1 MEGTVDNQFPSI
13 DESLLNEIWDFI
25 HPKDRHLFNR
35 DYSNL
40 DELMSKHEFR
50 IHLVNNEFDLLSD
63 NRDYLY
69 KRIEKLTGLNSSLD
83 KFLTES
89 NGQRYTNLIDS
100 SSYFDLSKKLSKTV
114 KNTLPDMRK
123 LFDEYK
129 VTTLYNYRKILRAH
143 NRLNKLKNCVPF
155 LHIYGEMYCIR
166 EFLKMVDVPVVYR
179 IVACSYGLQ
188 YAKSVS
194 EKDAR
199 VVDTLFFNVL
209 RDHFLRTIGKLM
221 TNVFIKNQYK
231 YNPCDKLLM
240 LMIFGQTFEESCN
253 YVIGFLKDEL
263 VSVTSLILKKYL
275 MLESDDVG
283 PRCVGLNKRDVA
295 AQASLLP
302 ADLSLLVVCKI
313 LSEFIAFFQNLVSN
327 LSYESRVIGPKHCK
341 NFSTGSSNL
350 DILLNGLKKADYHLH
365 YGKCLDLFVHKFAL
379 LVETSFDI
387 LWKLVSNFNLNSLR
401 DKNDVLKISLLIL
414 YYSTMQTS
422 LNDTNGSDKFD
433 HDCKYI
439 SLDTELISILN
450 EHCNK
455 NLLFLK
461 EMEHSGPKTS
471 LKNLENAVSTY
482 MTNYSQSFTSECLE
496 NIAISLTNDTF
507 ERVVVNPVTL
517 ERFQMDLFCNIFKNY
532 LTSGKLLRFSHFKFP
547 TANPLLGWTPNSNF
561 VTINVLDRLLTD
573 LMSSN
578 SQCTSEKGRNLGVLR
593 LTRDYGG
600 VYTLTSRM
608 VLRAFEHYFKM
619 ILVHPTDFLE
629 IMKNYTRI
637 LDRYIYTSVLSCRID
652 ALVIQNLN
660 RFNKVFGPQEM
671 ETYES
676 ISTCDTYRNERM
688 EETSVSDPVRLC
700 YVVNT
705 VESCF
710 TLLESLALVTNQ
722 NRHKDPEV
730 ARYLKQYY
738 MERNEVIMELRVVLY
753 HVVIY
758 NVLRPAL
765 PSVALMKA
773 VIEAKPLHIRTD
785 VDKTFENFKKHLVAL
800 DEFLNSDRHTG
811 FPVMVRLL
819 LWDSIINVI
828 KDSFK
833 PLLNL
838 FANNSNS
845 ELGRS
850 MYKNY
855 SETLGISIGIRA
867 KYVDQVQMD
876 HESHRSVIASIRT
889 YYKLVE
895 ELVESLK

>member
-1 MEGTVDNQFPSI
+1 MEGMADNQFPSV
-13 DESLLNEIWDFI
+13 DEALLEEIWDFI
-25 HPKDRHLFNR
+25 HPKDRHLFHGAC
-35 DYSNL
+35 SNL
-40 DELMSKHEFR
+40 DELIPKDEFR
-50 IHLVNNEFDLLSD
+50 IHLVNNEFKLSSD

-89 NGQRYTNLIDS
+89 NGQRYTSLIDS
-100 SSYFDLSKKLSKTV
+100 SSYFDLSKKLSKAV
-114 KNTLPDMRK
+114 KNTLPDVRRW
-123 LFDEYK
+123 FDEYK

-143 NRLNKLKNCVPF
+143 TRLNKLKNCVPF
-155 LHIYGEMYCIR
+155 LHIYREMYYVR

-188 YAKSVS
+188 YAKNVS

-199 VVDTLFFNVL
+199 VVDTVFFNVL
-209 RDHFLRTIGKLM
+209 REHFSRTIGKLM
-221 TNVFIKNQYK
+221 TNIFIKNQYK

-240 LMIFGQTFEESCN
+240 LMIFGQTTEESCN
-253 YVIGFLKDEL
+253 YVIGLLKDEL
-263 VSVTSLILKKYL
+263 VSVTSLTLQKYL
-275 MLESDDVG
+275 MMESDGVG
-283 PRCVGLNKRDVA
+283 LKCVGLNKRNVA

-302 ADLSLLVVCKI
+302 PDLSLLVVCKI
-313 LSEFIAFFQNLVSN
+313 LSEFIALFQNLVSS
-327 LSYESRVIGPKHCK
+327 LSYESRVIDSKHCT
-341 NFSTGSSNL
+341 NFSTGSSTL
-350 DILLNGLKKADYHLH
+350 DVLLNGLKKADYRLC
-365 YGKCLDLFVHKFAL
+365 YKKCLDLFVHKFAL
-379 LVETSFDI
+379 LAETSFDI
-387 LWKLVSNFNLNSLR
+387 LWKLVSNFNLNSLK

-414 YYSTMQTS
+414 YYITLQSS
-422 LNDTNGSDKFD
+422 LNDSNGADKYD

-439 SLDTELISILN
+439 SLDPELITILS

-455 NLLFLK
+455 NFFFLK
-461 EMEHSGPKTS
+461 DMETSGQKTS
-471 LKNLENAVSTY
+471 LNNLENAVSTY
-482 MTNYSQSFTSECLE
+482 MNHYSQSFTSECLE

-507 ERVVVNPVTL
+507 ERVVVNPVTF

-532 LTSGKLLRFSHFKFP
+532 LASGKLMRFGNFKFP
-547 TANPLLGWTPNSNF
+547 AANPLLGWTPNSNF

-573 LMSSN
+573 PMTNYSQSS
-578 SQCTSEKGRNLGVLR
+578 SENRREVGVLA

-608 VLRAFEHYFKM
+608 VLRAFEQYFKM
-619 ILVHPTDFLE
+619 VLVHPKDFLG
-629 IMKNYTRI
+629 IMKHYTRI
-637 LDRYIYTSVLSCRID
+637 LDRYMYASIRSCKVD
-652 ALVIQNLN
+652 ALVIQNLK
-660 RFNKVFGPQEM
+660 RFNKVFGQQEM

-688 EETSVSDPVRLC
+688 EETSVSDPLRLS
-700 YVVNT
+700 YVVNA

-710 TLLESLALVTNQ
+710 TLLESLALVTHQ
-722 NRHKDPEV
+722 NRHKDPDS

-738 MERNEVIMELRVVLY
+738 RERNEVVMELRVVLY
-753 HVVIY
+753 HVVVY

-773 VIEAKPLHIRTD
+773 VIEAKPLHIPTD
-785 VDKTFENFKKHLVAL
+785 VDRTFENFKRHLVAL
-800 DEFLNSDRHTG
+800 DGFLTSDRHTG
-811 FPVMVRLL
+811 FPLMVRLL

-828 KDSFK
+828 RDSFK

-838 FANNSNS
+838 FANDSNS

-850 MYKNY
+850 MHKNY
-855 SETLGISIGIRA
+855 SETLEISIGIRA
-867 KYVDQVQMD
+867 RHVDQVQVD
-876 HESHRSVIASIRT
+876 HESHRSVIANIRT